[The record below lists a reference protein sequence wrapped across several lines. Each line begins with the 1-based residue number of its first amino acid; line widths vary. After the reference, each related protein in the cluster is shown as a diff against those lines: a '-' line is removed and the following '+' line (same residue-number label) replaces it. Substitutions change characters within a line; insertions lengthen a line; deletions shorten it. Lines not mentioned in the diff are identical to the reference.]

1 MVADS
6 SLLRMAEGLCY
17 TFKPTGCFNRSP
29 PMRRIGSLPSSCF
42 QPALLLRMGK
52 QSLKQQRFPS
62 SLQQPAAKL
71 TQDRKVKA
79 EILQVQAQRGFAMEP
94 GPQRVGSL
102 PIGKAF
108 HKLQHCHQRQP
119 PWRFSWLSPARKE
132 SNKQLILKHC
142 TQFISDPQA
151 RVALWAD
158 HARQASGVFGNR
170 GQWFGFERHAGSFRR

>member
-6 SLLRMAEGLCY
+6 STPRMAEGLCD
-17 TFKPTGCFNRSP
+17 TFQPTECFNRSQ

-79 EILQVQAQRGFAMEP
+79 EILQVQAQRVFPIDP
-94 GPQRVGSL
+94 GPNRVGSL
-102 PIGKAF
+102 PI
-108 HKLQHCHQRQP
+108 
-119 PWRFSWLSPARKE
+119 
-132 SNKQLILKHC
+132 
-142 TQFISDPQA
+142 
-151 RVALWAD
+151 
-158 HARQASGVFGNR
+158 
-170 GQWFGFERHAGSFRR
+170 